1 MSREISDELTL
12 FSQELQRSLSPQAL
26 QDLAKKVGFVQR
38 TSKYQAKDL
47 IALCV
52 WLSQKVAST
61 SLTQLCSCLE
71 SSTGV
76 LISPE
81 GLNQRFNPYPIAKS
95 EIVIKIASEFV
106 MYFVSIFF

>member
-1 MSREISDELTL
+1 MDLL
-12 FSQELQRSLSPQAL
+12 FIGILSPQAL
-26 QDLAKKVGFVQR
+26 QQHAKEVGFVQR

-61 SLTQLCSCLE
+61 SLNQICSSLE
-71 SSTGV
+71 STTGV

-81 GLNQRFNPYPIAKS
+81 GLNQRFNPSAVKLLQHVFTSLLTQKLYS
-95 EIVIKIASEFV
+95 S
-106 MYFVSIFF
+106 